1 MALSSQIVLDK
12 PPTLTTPHRRA
23 SEHRFYVA
31 VGILVGLICIVG
43 FGPSIIEPAGRNVP
57 LPMTALVA
65 THSIAGSTFVLL
77 FVVQTILIATGRTS
91 THRRLGVVGLLAG
104 IVFVV
109 SGVLTNVEEARRGF
123 DLSGD
128 LVRRGTVVDP
138 AFILAPANG
147 FGLFAVLLG
156 AGVWYRRRP
165 DVHKRLMA
173 LTLLGGIVGAP
184 IAHLVGHYPALQVG
198 GSVLAP
204 LSNLVLLSLVPIHD
218 RLTMGRIHPVSLWG
232 AIGSFAWLFLFFTL
246 VAPTSMWRTFT
257 LWVIQ

>member
-1 MALSSQIVLDK
+1 MAPSSEIVLDK

-43 FGPSIIEPAGRNVP
+43 FGPSIIDPAGRNVP

-128 LVRRGTVVDP
+128 LVRRV
-138 AFILAPANG
+138 
-147 FGLFAVLLG
+147 
-156 AGVWYRRRP
+156 
-165 DVHKRLMA
+165 
-173 LTLLGGIVGAP
+173 
-184 IAHLVGHYPALQVG
+184 
-198 GSVLAP
+198 
-204 LSNLVLLSLVPIHD
+204 HD

-257 LWVIQ
+257 LWVIQYGAIAWRIALGTDLDDVERPLAQPARTVGRDDHAFAEPGEHAVGA